1 MQDVD
6 LALTKNVDDANPNEG
21 DTVNYTIVLANNGPD
36 LATNIGVTDFRQS
49 IKVWLGEERPQLR
62 VGFLPV
68 T

>member
-1 MQDVD
+1 MKLRV
-6 LALTKNVDDANPNEG
+6 LLGAILWTALI
-21 DTVNYTIVLANNGPD
+21 TVLHVWA
-36 LATNIGVTDFRQS
+36 NIGVTDFRQS